1 MTIGI
6 VQRDAATAEFFD
18 ATARGELLIRQC
30 VDCARFN
37 APQNS
42 TCAACRGDDLTWT
55 VAAGTGVIASWSVM
69 HGRPRDG
76 GPAPRT
82 VVAIVELDEGPWLH
96 AQIVDADPDTVRTG
110 AQVTVEFERPEGG
123 EAVPVF
129 RPRPA
134 EPS

>member
-18 ATARGELLIRQC
+18 AAARGELLIRRC
-30 VDCARFN
+30 VGCGHHN
-37 APQNS
+37 APQSS
-42 TCAACRGDDLTWT
+42 TCAACHSDDLTWT
-55 VAAGTGVIASWSVM
+55 AATGTGAIASWSVM

-96 AQIVDADPDTVRTG
+96 AQLVGADPDTVSTG
-110 AQVTVEFERPEGG
+110 QPVTVEFERPEGG

-129 RPRPA
+129 RLRPT
-134 EPS
+134 ESS